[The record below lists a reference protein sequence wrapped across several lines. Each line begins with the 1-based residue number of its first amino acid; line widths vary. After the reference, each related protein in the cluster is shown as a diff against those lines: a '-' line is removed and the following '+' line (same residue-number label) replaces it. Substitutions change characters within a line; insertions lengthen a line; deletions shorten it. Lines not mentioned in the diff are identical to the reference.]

1 MCHLCGRRT
10 KQASNLRS
18 HYKHIHSNTEITGQ
32 KIRHNARVFA
42 RFSQEQLEEQLRQC
56 GDLVALLV
64 KGLEDYETE
73 ENARQLAEKEQFE
86 QALLN
91 TPAKTKLPEPR
102 RPLPHISPEPERV
115 KPEVGGRFSYFK
127 IIFFVLIL
135 TDNDYKVV
143 G

>member
-56 GDLVALLV
+56 GDLVSLLV

-86 QALLN
+86 QALLS

-102 RPLPHISPEPERV
+102 RPLPYISPKPERV
-115 KPEVGGRFSYFK
+115 KPEVSGRYFK
-127 IIFFVLIL
+127 IIFLALIL